1 MISRR
6 RGEKVEIEQ
15 RQERIKSDGHDE
27 DLGRFPTPL
36 PIADALKRTPG
47 VFPKIAPEICCL
59 YKEVMT
65 AIIHVGALASQFSTI
80 LLH

>member
-1 MISRR
+1 VISRR

-15 RQERIKSDGHDE
+15 RQERIKSDGHVE

-47 VFPKIAPEICCL
+47 VFPKIARNLMPL
-59 YKEVMT
+59 
-65 AIIHVGALASQFSTI
+65 
-80 LLH
+80 